1 MAFNPEIRA
10 SDADRDKVAAG
21 LREHMAQGRLTV
33 DELQERLDG
42 VYAAKTVGD
51 LQRLTA
57 DLPDPDLYQ
66 LPIPASRRSSS
77 VGLPALHPRGDVYR
91 KGLAAVWGSWAS
103 VSLICTVIWLLSVVG
118 SGHWVYPW
126 PLWVAGPW
134 GAVILAGTIF
144 GPKPRDG
151 GGH

>member
-1 MAFNPEIRA
+1 MALNPEIRA

-21 LREHMAQGRLTV
+21 LREHLAQGRLTV
-33 DELQERLDG
+33 DELQDRLDS
-42 VYAAKTVGD
+42 VYTAKTIGD

-57 DLPDPDLYQ
+57 DLPDQDLYD

-77 VGLPALHPRGDVYR
+77 AGFAIAPRDGAVYR

-103 VSLICTVIWLLSVVG
+103 VSLVCTVIWLLSIVG

-144 GPKPRDG
+144 GPKPKDG
-151 GGH
+151 S